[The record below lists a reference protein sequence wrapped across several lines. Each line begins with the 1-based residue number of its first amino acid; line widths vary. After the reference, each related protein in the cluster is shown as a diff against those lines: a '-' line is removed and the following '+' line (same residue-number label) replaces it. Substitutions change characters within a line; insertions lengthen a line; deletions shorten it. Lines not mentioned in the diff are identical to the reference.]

1 MRKAGLIFL
10 AAGLALVAC
19 TPVGGGPTQ
28 QPAGLP
34 NPASEYCE
42 GQGYTLEMRGGYG
55 GQTGYCIFP
64 DDSECEEWAFLR
76 GECGQEYSYCAGQG
90 YSLEARTSEEGD
102 AQMKFAVCVFPDGSE
117 CEELAYF
124 KGECTYQP

>member
-1 MRKAGLIFL
+1 
-10 AAGLALVAC
+10 
-19 TPVGGGPTQ
+19 
-28 QPAGLP
+28 LP